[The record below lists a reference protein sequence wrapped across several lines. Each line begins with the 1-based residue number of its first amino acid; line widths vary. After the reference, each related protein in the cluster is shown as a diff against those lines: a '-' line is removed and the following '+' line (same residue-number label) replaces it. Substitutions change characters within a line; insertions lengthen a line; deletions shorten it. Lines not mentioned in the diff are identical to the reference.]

1 METKVNLCRVKVHC
15 LSFMRTIVRTYLLR
29 NSCSKLTAFNQISHF
44 AFLFYEFQRP
54 RLDFSGGYRGGARGA
69 SPPLIFRL
77 KWGPKGQKKFFW
89 SPPPPLP
96 LTASATWFDRLPSGQ
111 SERRVIKILEGI
123 FFQLYSCWFFWKLVQ
138 KNDKRVWDLPSLHN
152 TRYFFYVS
160 QESEGNLSAR
170 HAMTGAIEVR
180 QAVKGNYSVYRVSSL
195 CFSAVNSLGGPL
207 WKFIKNLNKFN

>member
-1 METKVNLCRVKVHC
+1 
-15 LSFMRTIVRTYLLR
+15 MRTYILG
-29 NSCSKLTAFNQISHF
+29 NSCSKLTAFKQISHLC
-44 AFLFYEFQRP
+44 FLVLCVSASPVRFQWRIQG
-54 RLDFSGGYRGGARGA
+54 RGLGGQ
-69 SPPLIFRL
+69 PPLIFRL
-77 KWGPKGQKKFFW
+77 KWGPKGPKNFFGVRA
-89 SPPPPLP
+89 PPPPLP

-111 SERRVIKILEGI
+111 SERGVIKILEGI

-152 TRYFFYVS
+152 TGYFFYVS

-207 WKFIKNLNKFN
+207 WKLNDTIFVAILKNLNKFN